1 MRARGGPG
9 AAHARG
15 LYANVVDI
23 PAQGVGLVPRRSQR
37 LNFAGRLLP
46 RRARPLAGG
55 GGRRRGPSRGEGAE
69 AAGVS
74 CP

>member
-1 MRARGGPG
+1 MRAVGWASRLRS
-9 AAHARG
+9 AAM
-15 LYANVVDI
+15 LM
-23 PAQGVGLVPRRSQR
+23 LLMFRRTELGFFLRRTER
-37 LNFAGRLLP
+37 LNFVGRLLP